1 MNWVTRRPHSTVPL
15 AAAGE
20 LYKTCC
26 CRELAAAYGRL
37 LAAHCGRLPPKNALD
52 VTALPRVI
60 PHLILCAVTPPDRCI
75 YRIVGEDVKGRI
87 GNRVG
92 RNYYDLVPAA
102 RRQHSMWAI
111 NMLVAVPCAWRVE
124 IEQVYDSGI
133 ARLVEATAFPLASA
147 EPGVAG
153 FIVLADCEI
162 GPSEAAAPGEV
173 TLIGTNIL
181 RRDLIDIGFGVDEA
195 FADLVPEPEAPVLLP
210 PALDYPRDTTPP
222 DGRPAPTRG

>member
-1 MNWVTRRPHSTVPL
+1 MSWVTRRPYSIVTL
-15 AAAGE
+15 SEAAK
-20 LYKTCC
+20 LYKTDC
-26 CRELAAAYGRL
+26 CRHLAAAYGAL
-37 LAAHCGRLPPKNALD
+37 LASHGGRVPTKGELD
-52 VTALPRVI
+52 VTTLPRVV

-75 YRIVGEDVKGRI
+75 YRVVGEDVKSRI

-92 RNYYDLVPAA
+92 RNYYDLVPPA
-102 RRQHSMWAI
+102 RRHHSMWAI

-147 EPGVAG
+147 EPGIAG

-162 GPSEAAAPGEV
+162 GPSEGAAPGEV

-181 RRDLIDIGFGVDEA
+181 RRDLIDIGFGVDEG
-195 FADLVPEPEAPVLLP
+195 FADLVPGPEAQAAP
-210 PALDYPRDTTPP
+210 PLLDYPLDATP
-222 DGRPAPTRG
+222 R